1 MLGENL
7 MEGAWVWKAPIKTT
21 LDITQCVSE
30 SSTAEGCLEEVTL
43 LMKSEITFFRT
54 AVLNPYIHV
63 QAIL

>member
-7 MEGAWVWKAPIKTT
+7 MRGHGFGKRDKTT
-21 LDITQCVSE
+21 LDIIQCVSE